1 MSLFFNEILAFED
14 VYTFFIYKIYTYV
27 YIWMCLF
34 SASCRGSP
42 LWTVGRGY
50 VCSLENT
57 FVLGQKASFRG
68 FWLSVFTECNKSKI
82 RTIMSCVFKGATND
96 PFAPVACSILGKYI
110 EVIEGIGKIEVF
122 FTSLGFHGMSFLC
135 KKSIRMQKYNGVE
148 DRQKNKRRFVHLFF
162 FGEGCIT
169 DTWNRL
175 VVITLSSHL
184 DKVIS
189 DQIEFNR
196 IWLFHCYIV
205 VADIPFGFSITS
217 DIILKGNDR

>member
-1 MSLFFNEILAFED
+1 
-14 VYTFFIYKIYTYV
+14 
-27 YIWMCLF
+27 MCLF

-57 FVLGQKASFRG
+57 FLLGQKASFRG

-122 FTSLGFHGMSFLC
+122 FTSLGFHGMSFLDFVALKFVQEIHSNAKIQWSRRSP
-135 KKSIRMQKYNGVE
+135 KKQKEIRPPVLFWGGLYHWYLKSPCCDN
-148 DRQKNKRRFVHLFF
+148 FVQPS
-162 FGEGCIT
+162 
-169 DTWNRL
+169 W
-175 VVITLSSHL
+175 
-184 DKVIS
+184 
-189 DQIEFNR
+189 
-196 IWLFHCYIV
+196 
-205 VADIPFGFSITS
+205 
-217 DIILKGNDR
+217 